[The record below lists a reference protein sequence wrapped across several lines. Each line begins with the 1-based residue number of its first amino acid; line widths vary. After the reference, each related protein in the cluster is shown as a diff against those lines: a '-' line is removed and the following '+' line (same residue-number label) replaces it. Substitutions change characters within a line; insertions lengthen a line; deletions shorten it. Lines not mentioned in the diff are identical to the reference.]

1 MNKSKLSAILSLAF
15 VFVSGIVLGGFAYRL
30 YFVTPVSS
38 NNNAPVAISPEKK
51 KEEGKKRYVASLT
64 SAAKLDP
71 EQVKKLEAILV
82 QTDDEFNKVIER
94 HKAERDAINAEN
106 DAFRAKVHP
115 EFEAVHN
122 HQVEQINAILRD
134 DQKTLYA
141 AFRAERE
148 RQRKLMR
155 DQHKKQ

>member
-38 NNNAPVAISPEKK
+38 NNPQAAMSPEKK
-51 KEEGKKRYVASLT
+51 KEEGKKRYVGSLT
-64 SAAKLDP
+64 AAAKLDP
-71 EQVKKLEAILV
+71 EQVKKLEVILA
-82 QTDDEFNKVIER
+82 QTDEEFNKVIER
-94 HKAERDAINAEN
+94 HKAERDAINAQN
-106 DAFRAKVHP
+106 DAFRTKVHP

-134 DQKTLYA
+134 DQKALYA
-141 AFRAERE
+141 TFRADRE